1 MKMKSLALA
10 VTLGLGAIAGSQIAY
25 SDSAQD
31 KLMAAAEAGDADA
44 AYQIG
49 SQLLSRQE
57 GGGPDTERAILYL
70 ERAANANHAYAHT
83 TLAQHYRAQ
92 SQVPQNRAR
101 MLHHYRAAATLG
113 DTNAQTELGRL
124 LLDYSA
130 SGDVPVDMLVQ
141 SRAQAHALLEHAAKN
156 GNRTA
161 QWHLG
166 HALYHGSGLPKNP
179 DAGIAWLQ
187 KAAEQGHG
195 TAAWVVARDMMTNPS
210 SPSYAPVSGVKWMTM
225 AAEAGHQ
232 AAMLE
237 LVEIYEDGKFFAAD
251 LPKAAQWAKR
261 AADAGAPDALAMQ
274 ARVESKLREQL
285 MAKEAQAADL
295 MDQRDQALA
304 AADASGNLLFTAAPA
319 PAPALPVTTRPS
331 GAPAPVVAATSA
343 PAPGGLQLEQD
354 LPSDPSKLMA
364 YAGELRGK
372 VFALQTENQELRQ
385 QVTLLAGERDA
396 ALVRVA
402 ELDKQVQRVNR
413 EIAQLRRGLGQDAM
427 LAEAAAPAPAPVAAV
442 APVPAA
448 RPVSSLIDPRA
459 DELTRAG
466 IDAFNAQEYDRARQ
480 LFAAA
485 ADQGNTEA
493 MNNLA
498 TLYMRG
504 TGAPLDIDKAIDLY
518 ERAARLGYAPAA
530 NNLAF
535 IYTRGEGVP
544 VNPGKARQW
553 RERAAVLAS
562 SDSPRVAGRG

>member
-31 KLMAAAEAGDADA
+31 KLVAAAEAGDADA

-49 SQLLSRQE
+49 TQLLARQ
-57 GGGPDTERAILYL
+57 GGAGPDTERAILYL
-70 ERAANANHAYAHT
+70 ERAANANHAFAHT
-83 TLAQHYRAQ
+83 ALAQHYRAQ

-130 SGDVPVDMLVQ
+130 SGDVPADMLVQ
-141 SRAQAHALLEHAAKN
+141 ARAQAHALLEHAAKN

-195 TAAWVVARDMMTNPS
+195 TAAWVVARDMMTNPN

-232 AAMLE
+232 SAMLE
-237 LVEIYEDGKFFAAD
+237 LVEIYEEGKFFAAD

-285 MAKEAQAADL
+285 MAKEAQAAEL
-295 MDQRDQALA
+295 IDQRDQALA
-304 AADASGNLLFTAAPA
+304 AADAGGNLLFTAAPA
-319 PAPALPVTTRPS
+319 TPVPVQPVTR
-331 GAPAPVVAATSA
+331 AAQAAPVPAVAAT

-354 LPSDPSKLMA
+354 LPSDRSKLLA
-364 YAGELRGK
+364 YAGELRGQ
-372 VFALQTENQELRQ
+372 VAALQAENADLRQ

-402 ELDKQVQRVNR
+402 ELDKQVQRVTR

-427 LAEAAAPAPAPVAAV
+427 LAAAPEGAPAVAAAPAPAAK
-442 APVPAA
+442 
-448 RPVSSLIDPRA
+448 PVSSLIDPRA

-466 IDAFNAQEYDRARQ
+466 IDAFNAKEYDRARQ

-485 ADQGNTEA
+485 AEQGHTEA

-553 RERAAVLAS
+553 RERAAVLAAN
-562 SDSPRVAGRG
+562 DGPRVAGRG